1 MMLDISIPEI
11 QELLPLMTEDER
23 KEMFALL
30 EADMRNVV
38 WRPLPGPQTLAYNS
52 KADVLGYGG
61 AAGGGKTDLMI
72 GSALT
77 RHTVSYVLRREATQM
92 RGIYN
97 RLFEIVG
104 GRDGFNGAEKYYRT
118 ADGRMIQFGSTP
130 HLGDEMAYQG
140 QARDLLG
147 LDETSNFL
155 EAQVRF
161 LMGWVRTV
169 KLNQPC
175 QTILAFNPP
184 TSAEGRWVIPFFG
197 PWLDEKH
204 ANPALPGELRYF
216 VTIGGEEVEWFDG
229 TPFPNPDKPEEL
241 LLPQSRT
248 FIPSRVTDNPFL
260 VGTGY
265 MATLQ
270 ALPEP
275 LRSQMLY
282 GDFRAGMKDDP
293 WQVIPTRW
301 IEEAQERWTKRQP
314 RPDYSSLGVDVARG
328 GDDSTIIARCT
339 QDLYFDELLE
349 YPGKETP
356 DGPTTAALC
365 IAANHDH
372 SPIHIDVIGVGS
384 SPYDFLKN
392 ANQQVMGVNVSER
405 SIATDRSGRL
415 SFKNLRSEL
424 WWLFRELLDPSN
436 NHCVALPPDR
446 ALLIELAAPLWSVKG
461 SEIYV
466 ESREEIV
473 KRIGRS
479 PDRATAIILAA
490 IRTPRMPT
498 GMARKLAGE
507 LADARRSYDPY
518 NKPRNRR

>member
-1 MMLDISIPEI
+1 MIDVTIPEI
-11 QELLPLMTEDER
+11 QELLPYMSEDER
-23 KEMFALL
+23 KEMFDLL
-30 EADMRNVV
+30 ERDMARCV
-38 WRPLPGPQTLAYNS
+38 WRPLPGPQTMAYNS
-52 KADVLGYGG
+52 RADVLGYGG

-77 RHTVSYVLRREATQM
+77 QHTVSYVLRREATQM

-104 GRDGFNGAEKYYRT
+104 GRDGFNGAEKYYRS
-118 ADGRMIQFGSTP
+118 ADNRMIQFGSTP

-169 KLNQPC
+169 RMNQFC

-184 TSAEGRWVIPFFG
+184 TSAEGRWVVPFFG
-197 PWLDEKH
+197 PWLDNKH
-204 ANPALPGELRYF
+204 PNPALPGELRWY
-216 VTIGGEEVEWFDG
+216 VTIDGHEEEWFDG
-229 TPFPNPDKPEEL
+229 TPFPNPAKQSEML
-241 LLPQSRT
+241 IPQSRT

-260 VGTGY
+260 VGTNY

-282 GDFRAGMKDDP
+282 GDFKAGMKDDP

-301 IEEAQERWTKRQP
+301 IEEAQARWAPRMP
-314 RPDYSSLGVDVARG
+314 RPDYTSLGVDVARG

-339 QDLYFDELLE
+339 ADLYYDELLE

-356 DGPTTAALC
+356 DGPTTGAFC
-365 IAANHDH
+365 IAANRDH
-372 SPIHIDVIGVGS
+372 SPIHIDVIGVGA
-384 SPYDFLKN
+384 SPYDFLKS
-392 ANQQVMGVNVSER
+392 ANQQVLGINVSER
-405 SIATDRSGRL
+405 SIATDMSGRL
-415 SFKNLRSEL
+415 SFKNQRSEL
-424 WWLFRELLDPSN
+424 WWTFRELLDPSN
-436 NHCVALPPDR
+436 NRAVALPPSRD
-446 ALLIELAAPLWSVKG
+446 LLIELAAPMWSVKG

-466 ESREEIV
+466 ESREDIV

-479 PDRATAIILAA
+479 PDRATAVILAA
-490 IRTPRMPT
+490 IRTPRMPVGWAYKGT
-498 GMARKLAGE
+498 GEVAQQ
-507 LADARRSYDPY
+507 RRDYDPY
-518 NKPRNRR
+518 KRYNDRRR